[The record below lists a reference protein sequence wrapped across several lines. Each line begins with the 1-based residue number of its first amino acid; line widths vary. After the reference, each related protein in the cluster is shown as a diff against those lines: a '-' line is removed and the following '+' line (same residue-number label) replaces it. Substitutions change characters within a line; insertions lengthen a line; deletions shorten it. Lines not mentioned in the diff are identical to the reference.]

1 MISLLISALVA
12 AAGGV
17 LVYLFRETIGAK
29 LFPPAKPPAQQA
41 ADLQKKEDAPLV
53 NPPTDQETKD
63 ALEKGKF

>member
-41 ADLQKKEDAPLV
+41 ADLP
-53 NPPTDQETKD
+53 
-63 ALEKGKF
+63 

>member
-17 LVYLFRETIGAK
+17 LVY
-29 LFPPAKPPAQQA
+29 PPAKPPAQQA